1 MKHWLG
7 EGDPGRKDPP
17 IPLSGGVCVMPLF
30 RPQSY
35 GTSGKL
41 ITSIPQAVLEASSW
55 LGPRAPFSQ
64 PDSPS
69 GGF

>member
-7 EGDPGRKDPP
+7 EGDPGRKDTPHP
-17 IPLSGGVCVMPLF
+17 RPGGVCVMPLF

-35 GTSGKL
+35 GTPGKL
-41 ITSIPQAVLEASSW
+41 IPPTPRAVLEASSW
-55 LGPRAPFSQ
+55 LSPRAPFSH
-64 PDSPS
+64 PDSFS